1 MEDIKIELEREGG
14 HKAYII
20 PEGASN
26 GIGSFGYYKAME
38 EILEQEKD
46 MGVKFDAVV
55 VAVGSGGTYA
65 GLYYG
70 NHINNNSANIYG
82 INVCDNSDFFSK
94 SCIRFIRRNI

>member
-1 MEDIKIELEREGG
+1 MGSYLVLRGKEDNDIEGNYFLDKILGANIKLVTAEEYKNSRSEIMEDIKIELEREGG

-46 MGVKFDAVV
+46 MG
-55 VAVGSGGTYA
+55 
-65 GLYYG
+65 GL
-70 NHINNNSANIYG
+70 NLML
-82 INVCDNSDFFSK
+82 
-94 SCIRFIRRNI
+94 